1 MEDFL
6 TRMDAFEVGWAHCAY
21 NPKYHRRIITRRRKL
36 LALAVGW
43 VLNELVVPLI
53 KLNFYVT
60 EKHKEA
66 NRIFYYRKPIWTLIS
81 KTALKRFS

>member
-1 MEDFL
+1 M
-6 TRMDAFEVGWAHCAY
+6 
-21 NPKYHRRIITRRRKL
+21 
-36 LALAVGW
+36 
-43 VLNELVVPLI
+43 VPLI

-81 KTALKRFS
+81 KTALKRFSEENLERVEKQQIQSLKKQMSDIYP

>member
-1 MEDFL
+1 M
-6 TRMDAFEVGWAHCAY
+6 
-21 NPKYHRRIITRRRKL
+21 
-36 LALAVGW
+36 
-43 VLNELVVPLI
+43 NELVVPVI

-81 KTALKRFS
+81 KAALKRFSEENLEQVDRAQLQSIRKNVMEIYP